1 MYIYLCSSYV
11 TTTSSVQMIKIV
23 RVEYVCMIYT
33 DFLKQTEIVC
43 ADNNHFVCA
52 EDTHRM

>member
-23 RVEYVCMIYT
+23 RAEYVCMIYT

-52 EDTHRM
+52 EDIDRM

>member
-23 RVEYVCMIYT
+23 RAEYVCMIYT

-52 EDTHRM
+52 EDTHRL